1 VSTSSGG
8 RVGGTAGGRRYRF
21 DSRLATGGM
30 GEVWRATDLVLGRE
44 VAVKLLK
51 AEYADDPTFRSRF
64 ETEARNAAALHHP
77 NVASVFDFG
86 EMAGDEGPG
95 DGTPRPFLVMEL
107 VRGEPLSAL
116 LRGGQPMPAGTA
128 ADLVAQA
135 ADGLAAAHDLGIV
148 HRDVKPANLLVTPD
162 RTVKITDFGIA
173 RAADAVA
180 LTQTGQVVGT
190 PQYLSPEQAEGK
202 QSTGA
207 SDIYSLGVVLYECLA
222 GRRPFDGSSPIATA
236 LAHLREPPPPL
247 PEDVPDWLRETVE
260 VALAKDPDARFASVR
275 DFAAALRGGPV
286 RSGTAAPAGAA
297 PPATAVQ
304 DATRVQEVTPLA
316 APADPGGPDSRD
328 RRRLPAWLPWLAA
341 AAAVLAVVVL
351 LTQLLRQ
358 DDGSG
363 SGSGDTT
370 AAASPSAGSSARQTQ
385 ATQEPSS
392 ARPTPSRTATRTPT
406 PSRTPSPTP
415 SESPTRSPSPETVT
429 VDESDY
435 LGRPADAARDDLRQ
449 LGLRVREETVDNP
462 GDQDEGTVAGVSPTG
477 QVPAGSPVQLSV
489 YDAPPAAQTPD
500 PSGNGAGAQGG
511 DGNGNGNGNGNGKAK
526 GGKRR

>member
-1 VSTSSGG
+1 MSTTSGG
-8 RVGGTAGGRRYRF
+8 QVGGTAGGQRYRF

-30 GEVWRATDLVLGRE
+30 GEVWRATDLVLGRQ

-86 EMAGDEGPG
+86 EMSGDEGPA
-95 DGTPRPFLVMEL
+95 DGTARPFLVMEL

-116 LRGGQPMPAGTA
+116 LRGGEPMPPGTA

-135 ADGLAAAHDLGIV
+135 ADGLAAAHELGIV

-222 GRRPFDGSSPIATA
+222 GRRPFDGDSPIATA
-236 LAHLREPPPPL
+236 LAHLRQPPPPL
-247 PEDVPDWLRETVE
+247 PDDIPAWLRETTQ

-275 DFAAALRGGPV
+275 DFGAALRGGPV
-286 RSGTAAPAGAA
+286 RGGTAAMPVGE
-297 PPATAVQ
+297 PP
-304 DATRVQEVTPLA
+304 ATRVQDAAPMAAAPLADTRVVTP
-316 APADPGGPDSRD
+316 PPGDGWDDRRDRD
-328 RRRLPAWLPWLAA
+328 RRRFPAWLPWLAA
-341 AAAVLAVVVL
+341 AVAVLAVVVL
-351 LTQLLRQ
+351 LTQLSQRAPEEGAGTDQ
-358 DDGSG
+358 D
-363 SGSGDTT
+363 T
-370 AAASPSAGSSARQTQ
+370 ATASPSTSPEQTRATAKPSPSASPSA
-385 ATQEPSS
+385 
-392 ARPTPSRTATRTPT
+392 
-406 PSRTPSPTP
+406 
-415 SESPTRSPSPETVT
+415 SESPSPQTVT
-429 VDESDY
+429 VEEGDY
-435 LGRPADAARDDLRQ
+435 LGRPAGEVKDDLSR
-449 LGLRVREETVDNP
+449 LGLKVREEKVDNP
-462 GDQDEGTVAGVSPTG
+462 GDQEKDTVAGVSPTG
-477 QVPAGSPVQLSV
+477 EVPVGSEVTVSV
-489 YDAPPAAQTPD
+489 YDEAPVVETPD
-500 PSGNGAGAQGG
+500 VPEPGEGNDEDGDKGADKKDA
-511 DGNGNGNGNGNGKAK
+511 AK
-526 GGKRR
+526 GEKER